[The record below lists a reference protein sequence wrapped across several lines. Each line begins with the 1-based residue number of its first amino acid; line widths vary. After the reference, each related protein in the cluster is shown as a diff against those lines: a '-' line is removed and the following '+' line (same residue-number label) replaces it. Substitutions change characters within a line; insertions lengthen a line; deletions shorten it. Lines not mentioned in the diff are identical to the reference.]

1 MQISMQKYKK
11 RMLVLSVMLLV
22 VVLLSGVSYA
32 VFTSFSSQTDANT
45 LAASC
50 MDLDFNGQ
58 NEINLTNTYPVKDGE
73 ALESTPYTFTIKNKC
88 DNYIEYYVI
97 ASVIN
102 TSNLLDSKYVKV
114 SLLGDNDLTSS
125 PITDLEAISTPQSLS
140 EYSITSNYVLKKGD
154 GISKDESRTFNYR
167 MWVNGDLQD
176 SWTSEDVESKNYQ
189 VKISVVGTVKTRPK
203 DDLFIATTID
213 GTASSSFPE
222 TNAYSASVSCTQDD
236 KSVDIGATIK
246 WTGSKWSLGVTN
258 LTSGNTKCTVA
269 FDPPTLADAIL
280 QNNEV
285 KEPMTTPGKEASA
298 HILNDIESATVTVSS
313 TNKAKYIT
321 YGTGWT
327 MNGTKFN
334 LTGTGVTSGTYETSY
349 SSLVGKYL
357 AMSQYGFDFVDIGS
371 TTAGTMKTTTNIY
384 ALAYVV
390 SATADNIEYKFLTSN
405 KNTTESLL
413 TSTQD
418 DYGMSYYFRG
428 AVKNNYVEFANKCW
442 RIVRIVGD
450 GSVKLVLHNDNISN
464 SSNPCSS
471 MNNSDEAAFAHYSGS
486 TYVSAFNSNY
496 NDNAYIGFMYGQAGS
511 SDYASTHANTNKS
524 TILTNLETWYTNNL
538 TSYADKLAD
547 TIRCNDKSTFT
558 TYASGSAYGTGLG
571 YGTNLT
577 GYGAFK
583 RVKGEGGKDDVE
595 PSLICPNDNNG
606 GKLSKFTVSDTTNG
620 NGNLTYKIGL
630 LTADEVEFVGG
641 MFNSYNYSTF
651 LEENTGNIL
660 WSTMSSAGYIGNYA
674 WNLIIGHGFMNIG
687 SVNDTKN
694 ALRPAI
700 ALTSSTTISGGSGTS
715 EDPYVVK

>member
-538 TSYADKLAD
+538 KTYESVIDD
-547 TIRCNDKSTFT
+547 TVWCNDKTNVDK
-558 TYASGSAYGTGLG
+558 TYNPWNWSNVNGLG
-571 YGTNLT
+571 YGTNT
-577 GYGAFK
+577 TFYGAIQ
-583 RVKGEGGKDDVE
+583 RLVGTSGSAGGTG
-595 PSLICPNDNNG
+595 PSLKCNG
-606 GKLSKFTVSDTTNG
+606 ELSKINSKV
-620 NGNLTYKIGL
+620 GL
-630 LTADEVEFVGG
+630 ITADELAFAGYAYAQNNTTTYLQENATDTYWFSLSPVGFINGGAGVWFVRG
-641 MFNSYNYSTF
+641 SYGFFGNDGVRNAYGVRPSISLKSTT
-651 LEENTGNIL
+651 NVTGN
-660 WSTMSSAGYIGNYA
+660 
-674 WNLIIGHGFMNIG
+674 
-687 SVNDTKN
+687 
-694 ALRPAI
+694 
-700 ALTSSTTISGGSGTS
+700 GTS
-715 EDPYVVK
+715 DNPYIIN

>member
-97 ASVIN
+97 ASVIK

-413 TSTQD
+413 TSTQ
-418 DYGMSYYFRG
+418 
-428 AVKNNYVEFANKCW
+428 
-442 RIVRIVGD
+442 
-450 GSVKLVLHNDNISN
+450 NDNISN

-496 NDNAYIGFMYGQAGS
+496 NDNAYIGFMYGQADS

-547 TIRCNDKSTFT
+547 TIWCNDKSTFT

-651 LEENTGNIL
+651 LEENTGNIR

>member
-496 NDNAYIGFMYGQAGS
+496 DDNAYIGFMYGQAGS
-511 SDYASTHANTNKS
+511 SDYASTHTNKS

-547 TIRCNDKSTFT
+547 TIWCNDKSTFT

-583 RVKGEGGKDDVE
+583 RVKGVGGKDDVE

-651 LEENTGNIL
+651 LEENTGNIR

>member
-50 MDLDFNGQ
+50 MDFNGK

-496 NDNAYIGFMYGQAGS
+496 DDNAYIGFMYGQAGS
-511 SDYASTHANTNKS
+511 SDYASTHTNTNKS

-547 TIRCNDKSTFT
+547 TIWCNDKSTFT

-595 PSLICPNDNNG
+595 PSLICPNDNNS

-651 LEENTGNIL
+651 LEENTGNIR

>member
-1 MQISMQKYKK
+1 
-11 RMLVLSVMLLV
+11 
-22 VVLLSGVSYA
+22 
-32 VFTSFSSQTDANT
+32 
-45 LAASC
+45 

-547 TIRCNDKSTFT
+547 TIWCNDKSTFT

-651 LEENTGNIL
+651 LEENTGNIW

>member
-496 NDNAYIGFMYGQAGS
+496 DDNAYIGFMYGQAGS
-511 SDYASTHANTNKS
+511 SDYASTHKS

-547 TIRCNDKSTFT
+547 TIWCNDKSTFT

-651 LEENTGNIL
+651 LEENTGNIR

>member
-1 MQISMQKYKK
+1 M
-11 RMLVLSVMLLV
+11 
-22 VVLLSGVSYA
+22 
-32 VFTSFSSQTDANT
+32 
-45 LAASC
+45 
-50 MDLDFNGQ
+50 
-58 NEINLTNTYPVKDGE
+58 
-73 ALESTPYTFTIKNKC
+73 
-88 DNYIEYYVI
+88 
-97 ASVIN
+97 IN

-496 NDNAYIGFMYGQAGS
+496 DDNAYIGFMYGQAGS
-511 SDYASTHANTNKS
+511 SDYASTHTNANKS

-547 TIRCNDKSTFT
+547 TIWCNDKSTFT

-595 PSLICPNDNNG
+595 PSLICPNDNNS

-651 LEENTGNIL
+651 LEENTGNIR